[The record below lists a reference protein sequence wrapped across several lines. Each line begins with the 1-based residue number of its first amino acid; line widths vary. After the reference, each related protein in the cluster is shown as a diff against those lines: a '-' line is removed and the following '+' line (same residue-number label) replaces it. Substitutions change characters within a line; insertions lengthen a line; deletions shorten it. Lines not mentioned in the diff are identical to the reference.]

1 MSKKPKLNKGKCTRP
16 TNAYEGYWC
25 EGKIVKR
32 IPAGYRVSSETYVD
46 NELVGVCYKPKSP
59 LFYVILFVIV
69 AAIIAGGI
77 IVYKLASKDS
87 EIPENQR
94 VDTGDVSIEEQ
105 GLFNAK
111 SVIFKY
117 NKFPAVISDSLDLRL
132 VNGDTAATV
141 IVTAPGIT
149 VDTLQLEP
157 NEERYYIPVK
167 VDSEDELIEGKLIY
181 QAGDSSK
188 EFDIVI
194 ENINEHY
201 KIDESTSFKDEEVI
215 E

>member
-32 IPAGYRVSSETYVD
+32 IPAGYRVSAEAYVD

-59 LFYVILFVIV
+59 LFYIVILVIV
-69 AAIIAGGI
+69 AVIATAGVL
-77 IVYKLASKDS
+77 VYKFAMKEDG
-87 EIPENQR
+87 IPDNQK
-94 VDTGDVSIEEQ
+94 VDTGDVSIEEN
-105 GLFNAK
+105 GLFNTKA
-111 SVIFKY
+111 VIFKY

-132 VNGDTAATV
+132 VNGDTAAEV

-149 VDTLQLEP
+149 VDTLQMEP
-157 NEERYYIPVK
+157 NEERYYVPVK
-167 VDSEDELIEGKLIY
+167 VDSKDELIEGKLIY
-181 QAGDSSK
+181 KAGDSSK

-194 ENINEHY
+194 ENINESY
-201 KIDESTSFKDEEVI
+201 EIDESTSFEDEEVI